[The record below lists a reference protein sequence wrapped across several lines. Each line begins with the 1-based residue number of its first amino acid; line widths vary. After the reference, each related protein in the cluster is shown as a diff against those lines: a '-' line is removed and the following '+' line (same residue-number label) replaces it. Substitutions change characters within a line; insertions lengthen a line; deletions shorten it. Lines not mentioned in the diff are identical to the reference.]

1 MLQDQ
6 KINGIRIC
14 TLYTAL
20 YTYNS
25 PVAFCNRVIG
35 GSVGAGVVV
44 VVDSQHGAAVVIT
57 GPTGNPNLG
66 EGSSERPS

>member
-1 MLQDQ
+1 MAL
-6 KINGIRIC
+6 KYVHS
-14 TLYTAL
+14 TL
-20 YTYNS
+20 YTYNA

-66 EGSSERPS
+66 EGSSEWPS

>member
-1 MLQDQ
+1 MASEYVH
-6 KINGIRIC
+6 C
-14 TLYTAL
+14 TLYTSNA
-20 YTYNS
+20 